1 MRLKSVLD
9 GVAGCY
15 LRNLILKLYFL
26 LQYTK
31 VKHLQI
37 KCLLINMFKGYNK
50 HKVYCWLGS
59 LSWFLPTQKGK
70 KINLNY
76 WKTIQ
81 MVEKCDCRMRLE
93 KVKLGKNV
101 CNFDDNSN
109 KRKRVSEL
117 DAYFVI
123 LVFATGLPTEIRFQH
138 TQLQT

>member
-1 MRLKSVLD
+1 MRLKSVFD
-9 GVAGCY
+9 GVVGCY
-15 LRNLILKLYFL
+15 LRNLIIKLYFL

-31 VKHLQI
+31 VKHLKI
-37 KCLLINMFKGYNK
+37 KCLHINMFKGYNK
-50 HKVYCWLGS
+50 YRVYCWLGS
-59 LSWFLPTQKGK
+59 LSWFPPTQKGK
-70 KINLNY
+70 QINLNY
-76 WKTIQ
+76 WKTIK
-81 MVEKCDCRMRLE
+81 MVEKCDCRMKLK

>member
-1 MRLKSVLD
+1 MRLKSVLY

-15 LRNLILKLYFL
+15 LRNLIIKLYFL
-26 LQYTK
+26 LLYTK
-31 VKHLQI
+31 VKHLKI
-37 KCLLINMFKGYNK
+37 KCLRINMFKSYNK
-50 HKVYCWLGS
+50 QRVYCWLGC
-59 LSWFLPTQKGK
+59 LSWFPPTQKGK
-70 KINLNY
+70 QINFND
-76 WKTIQ
+76 WKTIK
-81 MVEKCDCRMRLE
+81 MVEKYDCRMKLE

>member
-1 MRLKSVLD
+1 
-9 GVAGCY
+9 
-15 LRNLILKLYFL
+15 
-26 LQYTK
+26 
-31 VKHLQI
+31 
-37 KCLLINMFKGYNK
+37 
-50 HKVYCWLGS
+50 
-59 LSWFLPTQKGK
+59 
-70 KINLNY
+70 
-76 WKTIQ
+76 
-81 MVEKCDCRMRLE
+81 MVEKCDCRIKLE